1 MCTRKTARYS
11 NAFGGIKN
19 VKFSTAL
26 FVQSDEVHKL
36 CAREQI
42 TIKIVKF
49 IKQAK
54 YCIEDH

>member
-11 NAFGGIKN
+11 NAIVGLKN

-26 FVQSDEVHKL
+26 CGQRDELQKS

-42 TIKIVKF
+42 KIKMVKF
-49 IKQAK
+49 IK
-54 YCIEDH
+54 